1 MMRVLDIMDG
11 YNWRPPDFNSPA
23 LQEIWAELP
32 SVSRIFSRQNDR
44 IIWAATSCGKFSTKK
59 KLPGSPLGLNS
70 PRHGVLHLDHCVLC
84 QDAQVE
90 TIHHLFVD
98 CEYSQRIWV
107 HILGKNR
114 LKFPRV
120 LNWGQA
126 KHWFCAHFRG
136 NDLVGRIR
144 AELKIPAV
152 TYHKWEPPPLGT
164 VAVNCDGSLRNRL
177 GVSGY
182 VLRKNFMNV
191 LQEKSN

>member
-1 MMRVLDIMDG
+1 MWKVLHQKETAWESI
-11 YNWRPPDFNSPA
+11 R
-23 LQEIWAELP
+23 
-32 SVSRIFSRQNDR
+32 
-44 IIWAATSCGKFSTKK
+44 T
-59 KLPGSPLGLNS
+59 KLPKVHWARLIWFKEATPSHAFIFWLALRNAINTGDHLA
-70 PRHGVLHLDHCVLC
+70 RHGVLHLDHCVLC

-182 VLRKNFMNV
+182 VLRKNFWNV